1 MYALTMSAARRRDKV
16 VILTGIRY
24 GVTPKSNLILDAG
37 KMLSRTL
44 TMAWSRT
51 RCKCTPRRILHA
63 LFSSKVTALVAFL
76 VITSM
81 WWHNFSIDGTICR
94 QEAVATDCLYAL
106 PWAFVWALRA
116 SCTPSIKK
124 GGNNARI

>member
-24 GVTPKSNLILDAG
+24 GATPKSNIINDAG
-37 KMLSRTL
+37 HALSRTL
-44 TMAWSRT
+44 STVWSSV
-51 RCKCTPRRILHA
+51 RCKCTLRSVIRSI
-63 LFSSKVTALVAFL
+63 FSPKVTAIVAFV

-94 QEAVATDCLYAL
+94 QETVATDCLYAL

-116 SCTPSIKK
+116 SCSPNIRK
-124 GGNNARI
+124 GGAR